1 MSLKSKIYNLVNSF
15 SICIPNF
22 PLLKSPLGH
31 LGGSVIEHLPSA
43 QVVILGSGNQ
53 VPHQAP
59 CREPASPCLCLYFA
73 LCVSREKINKSFKKI
88 SLM

>member
-31 LGGSVIEHLPSA
+31 LGGSVIEHKGRMVSEVEGMA
-43 QVVILGSGNQ
+43 HAKTKGMKM
-53 VPHQAP
+53 P
-59 CREPASPCLCLYFA
+59 C
-73 LCVSREKINKSFKKI
+73 
-88 SLM
+88 